1 LTIFLCIKLDDYV
14 AKMISCHKLKGFVQT
29 GSFRHIH
36 IERNETNPRP
46 RPIAAAINPPQDQS
60 KSSMAIITK
69 MCVHIEFMEVQGRGT
84 PSIIVTADRGVQ
96 LGESKAIFRAVVVV
110 IMEGFY
116 GAINGFV
123 CRYVEPFKNHIVA
136 S

>member
-1 LTIFLCIKLDDYV
+1 MSV
-14 AKMISCHKLKGFVQT
+14 HVEFV
-29 GSFRHIH
+29 
-36 IERNETNPRP
+36 
-46 RPIAAAINPPQDQS
+46 
-60 KSSMAIITK
+60 
-69 MCVHIEFMEVQGRGT
+69 EVQGRGT
-84 PSIIVTADRGVQ
+84 PAIIVTADRCVR

-116 GAINGFV
+116 GAINSFV